1 MFWNVKG
8 RNFSAATVDA
18 WGPSTERPQS
28 PSDEAGQ
35 IISSFTFEV
44 GGTDGNQSVA

>member
-18 WGPSTERPQS
+18 WGPSTEQSQS

-35 IISSFTFEV
+35 IFSSFILEV
-44 GGTDGNQSVA
+44 GRTDGNQSVA